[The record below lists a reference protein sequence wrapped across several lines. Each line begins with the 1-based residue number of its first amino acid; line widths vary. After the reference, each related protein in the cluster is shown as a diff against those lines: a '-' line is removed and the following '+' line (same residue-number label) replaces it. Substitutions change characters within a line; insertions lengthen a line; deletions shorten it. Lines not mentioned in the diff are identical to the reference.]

1 MRLSPR
7 RVAAAAFITV
17 LVLPVTPTWAGAA
30 VQAAPKK
37 TKPSVAL
44 KATPI
49 VVFSPARVVV
59 TADLRGGDDD
69 FQDLYCA
76 TEEWDWGDDTVSKNT
91 GDCDPYE
98 AGKSTIKRRFMLD
111 HVFQTSGDYRVQFRL
126 KQKNKVILSG
136 TTEVK
141 VRPGIRDNSDMR

>member
-1 MRLSPR
+1 MRLAPR
-7 RVAAAAFITV
+7 RCAAAVILTAFV
-17 LVLPVTPTWAGAA
+17 VTGGALEA
-30 VQAAPKK
+30 RDAEQAAAKR
-37 TKPSVAL
+37 TKPSVTL

-49 VVFSPARVVV
+49 VVFSPARVVL
-59 TADLRGGDDD
+59 TADVRGGDDD

-98 AGKSTIKRRFMLD
+98 AGKSTIKRRFSAD
-111 HVFQTSGDYRVQFRL
+111 HTFQTAGEYRVQFRL

>member
-7 RVAAAAFITV
+7 RCATAVILTAVVVTGGALGARDAGQAAA
-17 LVLPVTPTWAGAA
+17 
-30 VQAAPKK
+30 KK
-37 TKPSVAL
+37 TKPSVTL

-49 VVFSPARVVV
+49 VVFSPARVVL
-59 TADLRGGDDD
+59 TADVRGGDDD

-98 AGKSTIKRRFMLD
+98 AGKSTIKRRFSAD
-111 HVFQTSGDYRVQFRL
+111 HTFQTAGEYRVQFRL

-141 VRPGIRDNSDMR
+141 VRPGIRDNTDMR

>member
-7 RVAAAAFITV
+7 RCATAVILTAVVVTGGALGARDAGQAAA
-17 LVLPVTPTWAGAA
+17 
-30 VQAAPKK
+30 KK
-37 TKPSVAL
+37 TKPSVTL

-49 VVFSPARVVV
+49 VVFSPARVVL
-59 TADLRGGDDD
+59 TADVRGGDDD

-98 AGKSTIKRRFMLD
+98 AGKSTIKRRFSAD
-111 HVFQTSGDYRVQFRL
+111 HTFQTAGEYRVQFRL